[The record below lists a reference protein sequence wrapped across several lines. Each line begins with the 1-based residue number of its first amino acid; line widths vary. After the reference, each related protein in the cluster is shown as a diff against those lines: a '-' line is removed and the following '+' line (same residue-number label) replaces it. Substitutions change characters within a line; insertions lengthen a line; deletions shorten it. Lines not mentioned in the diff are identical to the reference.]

1 LNNNCFAIV
10 LFLLFCCRVFP
21 FVQGRLL
28 QANNPVLYEIDYC
41 PLLIKIGSFYKI
53 LRGAPESQSLFCNI
67 YSYYRF
73 FRYSRHMPKENV
85 PIFEVCGP
93 VMIGPSSSH
102 TAGVARIAY
111 LTRKM
116 YGTEPDRAVVSFY
129 GSLAATWKGH
139 GSGDAVIA
147 GLLGIPPEDER
158 LSRGAGILRDMQ
170 MTGEGFP
177 IEIKTAPELPPSWH
191 PNTLVIELFGGDTAV
206 PEGEEKPPAR
216 DSANSLIIRAASIG
230 GGSIRIDEIDG
241 YQVNLSGELDAI
253 LVLHHDE
260 IGVIAIVSHI
270 LAAERINIAG
280 TSSHRKEKGDEAL
293 LLVETDGPVPQSVT
307 SHIRDLPPIYR
318 VIRVPSLER
327 I

>member
-1 LNNNCFAIV
+1 
-10 LFLLFCCRVFP
+10 
-21 FVQGRLL
+21 
-28 QANNPVLYEIDYC
+28 
-41 PLLIKIGSFYKI
+41 
-53 LRGAPESQSLFCNI
+53 
-67 YSYYRF
+67 
-73 FRYSRHMPKENV
+73 MPKENIPV
-85 PIFEVCGP
+85 FEICGP

-111 LTRKM
+111 LTYKM
-116 YGTEPDRAVVSFY
+116 YGTEPGRATVSFY

-158 LSRGAGILRDMQ
+158 LSRGAEILRNMQ
-170 MTGEGFP
+170 MMGEGFP
-177 IEIKTAPELPPSWH
+177 IEIKSVAELPPSWH
-191 PNTLVIELFGGDTAV
+191 PNTLVIELFSDNEKGREEGD
-206 PEGEEKPPAR
+206 KPPVR
-216 DSANSLIIRAASIG
+216 DPADSLIIRAASIG

-270 LAAERINIAG
+270 LAAERINIAS

-293 LLVETDGPVPQSVT
+293 LMVETDGPIPQSVT
-307 SHIRDLPPIYR
+307 NHIRGLPPIYR
-318 VIRVPSLER
+318 VIRVPSLEHL
-327 I
+327 